1 MDTMATILETN
12 VIFPLHTAAFSPL
25 LLGIPV
31 LLMAME
37 EFTGA
42 TPFRMVELEI
52 HGQTV
57 TWILANTV
65 GQLCLFVLMKTL
77 DVYLDPYLW
86 GE

>member
-1 MDTMATILETN
+1 MATILETN
-12 VIFPLHTAAFSPL
+12 VIFPLYTAAFSPL

-31 LLMAME
+31 LLMVME

-57 TWILANTV
+57 IWILANTV
-65 GQLCLFVLMKTL
+65 GHFCLHIRFNENWMFIWVRI
-77 DVYLDPYLW
+77 W
-86 GE
+86 G